1 MAMKATVI
9 LDVEDAYQTQEDA
22 LDSLFGVSDKLIDN
36 AYGKGWLGTERTRD
50 KMLLDQYALAVQHSN
65 AARSL
70 LHQLICHSVDPAP
83 VSQVEKR
90 TMQQLPIGRSLKR
103 VRTDAIRAIRK
114 NRRCSYYVGCTTFD
128 AICDAVPEI
137 RQYREVK

>member
-1 MAMKATVI
+1 MALKATVI

-70 LHQLICHSVDPAP
+70 LHQLICHPVTPAP
-83 VSQVEKR
+83 VVEAK
-90 TMQQLPIGRSLKR
+90 QASAAQRSLKR
-103 VRTDAIRAIRK
+103 IRTDAVRAIRK

-128 AICDAVPEI
+128 AICAAVPEI

>member
-1 MAMKATVI
+1 MALKATVI
-9 LDVEDAYQTQEDA
+9 LDVEDVYQTQEDA
-22 LDSLFGVSDKLIDN
+22 LDSLFGVSDMLIDN

-70 LHQLICHSVDPAP
+70 LHQLICHPVTPAP
-83 VSQVEKR
+83 VVEAKQ
-90 TMQQLPIGRSLKR
+90 TSAAQRSLKR
-103 VRTDAIRAIRK
+103 IRTDAVRAIRK

>member
-1 MAMKATVI
+1 MALKATVI

-22 LDSLFGVSDKLIDN
+22 LDSLFGVSDMLIDN
-36 AYGKGWLGTERTRD
+36 AYGKGWLGTESTRD

-70 LHQLICHSVDPAP
+70 LHQLICHPVTPAP
-83 VSQVEKR
+83 VVEAKQ
-90 TMQQLPIGRSLKR
+90 TSAAQRSLKR
-103 VRTDAIRAIRK
+103 IRTDAVRAIRK

-137 RQYREVK
+137 NQYRGAK

>member
-70 LHQLICHSVDPAP
+70 LHQLICHPVTPAP
-83 VSQVEKR
+83 VVEAKQ
-90 TMQQLPIGRSLKR
+90 TSAAQRSLKR
-103 VRTDAIRAIRK
+103 IRTDAVRAIRK

-137 RQYREVK
+137 NQYRGAK

>member
-22 LDSLFGVSDKLIDN
+22 LESLFGVSDMLIDK
-36 AYGKGWLGTERTRD
+36 AYGKGWLGKRTEN

-65 AARSL
+65 AARML

-83 VSQVEKR
+83 VVEAKQ
-90 TMQQLPIGRSLKR
+90 TSAAQRSLKR
-103 VRTDAIRAIRK
+103 IRTDAVRAIRK

-137 RQYREVK
+137 NQYREAK

>member
-1 MAMKATVI
+1 MALKATVI

-22 LDSLFGVSDKLIDN
+22 LVSLFGVSDKLIDN
-36 AYGKGWLGTERTRD
+36 AYQTSEGWSQLRLEN

-70 LHQLICHSVDPAP
+70 LHQLICHPVTPAP
-83 VSQVEKR
+83 VVEAKQ
-90 TMQQLPIGRSLKR
+90 TSAAQRSLKR
-103 VRTDAIRAIRK
+103 IRTDAVRAIRK

-137 RQYREVK
+137 NQYREVK

>member
-1 MAMKATVI
+1 MALKATVI

-22 LDSLFGVSDKLIDN
+22 LNSLLTVSDKLISN
-36 AYGKGWLGTERTRD
+36 AFDESWTQLRLEN

-70 LHQLICHSVDPAP
+70 LHQLICHPVTPAP
-83 VSQVEKR
+83 VVEAK
-90 TMQQLPIGRSLKR
+90 QASAAQRSLKR
-103 VRTDAIRAIRK
+103 IRTDAVRAIRK
-114 NRRCSYYVGCTTFD
+114 HRRCSYYVGCTTFD

>member
-22 LDSLFGVSDKLIDN
+22 IDSLLTVSDMLIDN

-65 AARSL
+65 AARML

-83 VSQVEKR
+83 VSQVEK
-90 TMQQLPIGRSLKR
+90 QASAAQRSLKR

-114 NRRCSYYVGCTTFD
+114 NRRCSYYIGCTTFD

>member
-1 MAMKATVI
+1 MAIKATVI
-9 LDVEDAYQTQEDA
+9 LDVEDVYQTQADA

-70 LHQLICHSVDPAP
+70 LHQLICHPVTPAP
-83 VSQVEKR
+83 VVEAK
-90 TMQQLPIGRSLKR
+90 QASAAQRSLKR
-103 VRTDAIRAIRK
+103 VRTDAVRAIRK

>member
-1 MAMKATVI
+1 MAIKATVI
-9 LDVEDAYQTQEDA
+9 LDVEDVYQTQEDA
-22 LDSLFGVSDKLIDN
+22 LDSLFGVSDMLIDN

>member
-9 LDVEDAYQTQEDA
+9 LDVEDVYQTQEDA
-22 LDSLFGVSDKLIDN
+22 LDSLFGVSDKLISN
-36 AYGKGWLGTERTRD
+36 AFFGKGWSQLRLEN
-50 KMLLDQYALAVQHSN
+50 KMLLDQYTLAVQHSN

-70 LHQLICHSVDPAP
+70 LHQLICHSVTPAP
-83 VSQVEKR
+83 VVEVEK
-90 TMQQLPIGRSLKR
+90 QASAAQRSLKR
-103 VRTDAIRAIRK
+103 IRTDAVRAIRK

>member
-9 LDVEDAYQTQEDA
+9 LDVEDAYQTQEEA
-22 LDSLFGVSDKLIDN
+22 LNSMLNVSDKLIDN
-36 AYGKGWLGTERTRD
+36 AYQTSEGWSQLRLEN

-83 VSQVEKR
+83 VIEAKQASAAQ
-90 TMQQLPIGRSLKR
+90 RSLKR
-103 VRTDAIRAIRK
+103 IRTDAVRAIRK